1 MPNTRQSAAGGDSRA
16 ESPPALRR
24 WGRVTAT
31 RSRLVIWLSVALTVV
46 GLALAAGAMDRLVL
60 SRFESPGSE
69 SLNTR
74 AYLGKEFDE
83 GTPSVLLM
91 VTAKQGTVD
100 DEAVAAEGRKLEQEL
115 ADQDGVAEVAS
126 YWSRGNSPAMRGTDS
141 KQALVIARMAGTVT
155 EARTKLGEF
164 SPDFSRD
171 TALVKVR
178 VGGGDEVFRQG
189 AEQSRQDFVRAE
201 MIVFPLVLLLLFV
214 IYRRFSAALLT
225 LGMGLFSVIT
235 TLALLRGVTYFTEV
249 STFAANLALV
259 MGVGLGVDYSLFV
272 INRFR
277 EELRAGRSTA
287 EAVEHAVANAGRT
300 VAFSGLT
307 VLVSLACLLLF
318 PFPFLR
324 SFAYAG
330 VATVLTSVFAALV
343 ILPASLARLGTKV
356 VRKNAEARS
365 DEGWWHTTALRMM
378 RRPLLWGIPALVVLL
393 GLATPTLSLTFGVP
407 DERVLPKDVSSRMV
421 QQDIRDNF
429 AGEEMDA
436 IQVLRPGQAGT
447 GANRDSID
455 ATAVALSKIT
465 DIQQVDALTGSY
477 AEGRKI
483 SEPNESSSRFESD
496 KDTWYSVVAG
506 HHGLD
511 QDIDRVL
518 SDVRTTAAQGASAD
532 ANEVRIGGYPAELKD
547 FRTEL
552 VDRLPLVFGLI
563 LVVTFVILFLMT
575 GSVLLPAKA
584 MVLNTL
590 SMGVMFGALV
600 WIFQDGHLS
609 GLLGFTPSGSIEP
622 SIPILMFC
630 TAFGLS
636 MDYEVFMLSRIKEEY
651 DRTGDNV
658 RAVAV
663 GLERSGPLI
672 TSAAV
677 ILAASFATYA
687 SSGVVFLKMLGIGM
701 VVVILVDATLIRAVL
716 VPVFMRLAGKANW
729 WAPAPLRAVHDR
741 FGISESAPSD
751 PVGERSDTAG
761 VGVTSGRS

>member
-1 MPNTRQSAAGGDSRA
+1 VPTTRQSTAGSPE

-24 WGRVTAT
+24 WGRLTAA
-31 RSRLVIWLSVALTVV
+31 RSRPVIWACVALTVL

-69 SLNTR
+69 SLSTR
-74 AYLGKEFDE
+74 AALEREFKE

-100 DEAVAAEGRKLEQEL
+100 DRAVAAEGRRLEKEL
-115 ADQDGVAEVAS
+115 AGQDGVAEVAS
-126 YWSRGNSPAMRGTDS
+126 YWSRGKSPAMRASDG
-141 KQALVIARMAGTVT
+141 KQALIIARMAGSVT

-171 TALVKVR
+171 ERLVKVR
-178 VGGGDEVFRQG
+178 VGGGDEVFRQVS
-189 AEQSRQDFVRAE
+189 EQSRQDFLRAE
-201 MIVFPLVLLLLFV
+201 MIVFPLVLLLLFA
-214 IYRRFSAALLT
+214 IYRRFSAAALT

-235 TLALLRGVTYFTEV
+235 TLALLRIVTYATDV

-259 MGVGLGVDYSLFV
+259 MGIGLGVDYSLFV

-277 EELRAGRSTA
+277 EELRYGRSVP
-287 EAVEHAVANAGRT
+287 EAVEHAVGSAGRT
-300 VAFSGLT
+300 VTFSGLT
-307 VLVSLACLLLF
+307 VIVSLACLLLL

-330 VATVLTSVFAALV
+330 IGTVLTSVFAALV
-343 ILPASLARLGTKV
+343 ILPAALAKLG
-356 VRKNAEARS
+356 VRIARKKANS
-365 DEGWWHTTALRMM
+365 RVQNGWWHRTALRMM
-378 RRPLLWGIPALVVLL
+378 RRPLLYGIPALVVLL
-393 GLATPTLSLTFGVP
+393 GLATPTLGLTFGVP
-407 DERVLPKDVSSRMV
+407 DERVLPKDVSSRVV
-421 QQDIRDNF
+421 QQEIRDHF
-429 AGEEMDA
+429 AAEEMDA

-447 GANRDSID
+447 PANRASID
-455 ATAVALSKIT
+455 ATAAELSRIPE
-465 DIQQVDALTGSY
+465 IHQVDALTGSY
-477 AEGRKI
+477 AGGKRV
-483 SEPNESSSRFESD
+483 SEPDSASADRFTND
-496 KDTWYSVVAG
+496 KDTWYSVVAT
-506 HHGLD
+506 HRGLD

-518 SDVRTTAAQGASAD
+518 SDVRATAGS
-532 ANEVRIGGYPAELKD
+532 EPVRIGGYPAELSD
-547 FRTEL
+547 FRSEL

-563 LVVTFVILFLMT
+563 LVVTFIILFLMT

-584 MVLNTL
+584 MVLNSL
-590 SMGVMFGALV
+590 SMAVMFGALV

-609 GLLGFTPSGSIEP
+609 GLLGFTPSGTIEP

-651 DRTGDNV
+651 DRTGDNAG
-658 RAVAV
+658 AVAV

-687 SSGVVFLKMLGIGM
+687 SSGIVFLKMLGIGM
-701 VVVILVDATLIRAVL
+701 VVVILIDATLIRAVL

-729 WAPAPLRAVHDR
+729 WAPAPLRAVHER
-741 FGISESAPSD
+741 FGISESAPPAPAARQ
-751 PVGERSDTAG
+751 PVG
-761 VGVTSGRS
+761 TSADA

>member
-1 MPNTRQSAAGGDSRA
+1 MPTTHRAAGADA
-16 ESPPALRR
+16 TQHPPALRR

-31 RSRLVIWLSVALTVV
+31 KPRLVIWTSVVLAL
-46 GLALAAGAMDRLVL
+46 LALVLAAGAMDRLVL

-69 SLNTR
+69 SLTTR
-74 AYLGKEFDE
+74 AQLEKEFGE

-91 VTAKQGTVD
+91 VTAEQGTVD
-100 DEAVAAEGRKLEQEL
+100 DPAVAAEGGRLEKEL
-115 ADQDGVAEVAS
+115 AAQDGVAEVAS
-126 YWSRGNSPAMRGTDS
+126 YWSRGSSPAMRATDG
-141 KQALVIARMAGTVT
+141 KQALIVARMSGTVT
-155 EARTKLGEF
+155 EARTRLGEF

-171 TALVKVR
+171 TSLVKVR
-178 VGGGDEVFRQG
+178 VGGGDEVFRQ
-189 AEQSRQDFVRAE
+189 ASAQSRQDFLRAE
-201 MIVFPLVLLLLFV
+201 MIVFPLVLLLLFA
-214 IYRRFSAALLT
+214 IFRRFSAALLT

-235 TLALLRGVTYFTEV
+235 TLAILRGVTYFTDV

-259 MGVGLGVDYSLFV
+259 MGIGLGVDYSLFV

-277 EELRAGRSTA
+277 EELRAGRSVA
-287 EAVEHAVANAGRT
+287 EAVEYAVGSAGRT

-343 ILPASLARLGTKV
+343 ILPASLARLGHRVT
-356 VRKNAEARS
+356 RKNADTRAAT
-365 DEGWWHTTALRMM
+365 GWWHDTALRMM

-393 GLATPTLSLTFGVP
+393 GLAAPTLNLTFGVP
-407 DERVLPKDVSSRMV
+407 DERVLPANTSSRV
-421 QQDIRDNF
+421 VHQDIRDNF

-436 IQVLRPGQAGT
+436 IQVLRPGQPGTDAGKE
-447 GANRDSID
+447 SID
-455 ATAVALSKIT
+455 ATAAALSRIA
-465 DIQQVDALTGSY
+465 DVQQVDALTGSY

-483 SEPNESSSRFESD
+483 SEPNSGSDRFAHDE
-496 KDTWYSVVAG
+496 DTWYSVVAT

-511 QDIDRVL
+511 RDIDRVL
-518 SDVRTTAAQGASAD
+518 SEIRSTAVEGAPSGA
-532 ANEVRIGGYPAELKD
+532 EVRIGGYPAELKD

-600 WIFQDGHLS
+600 WVFQDGRLS

-630 TAFGLS
+630 VAFGLS

-651 DRTGDNV
+651 NRTGDNV
-658 RAVAV
+658 GAVAL

-687 SSGVVFLKMLGIGM
+687 SSGIVFLKMLGLGM

-716 VPVFMRLAGKANW
+716 VPVFMRLAGDANW
-729 WAPAPLRAVHDR
+729 WAPGPLRALHDR
-741 FGISESAPSD
+741 FGISESEPVVTGAPRSSAAT
-751 PVGERSDTAG
+751 VGARA
-761 VGVTSGRS
+761 GRS

>member
-1 MPNTRQSAAGGDSRA
+1 
-16 ESPPALRR
+16 
-24 WGRVTAT
+24 
-31 RSRLVIWLSVALTVV
+31 VIWTSVVLTVL
-46 GLALAAGAMDRLVL
+46 GLVLAAGAMDRLLL

-69 SLNTR
+69 SLTTKAR
-74 AYLGKEFDE
+74 LEKEFGE

-91 VTAKQGTVD
+91 VTAKRGTVD
-100 DEAVAAEGRKLEQEL
+100 DPTVAAEGRKLEKEL
-115 ADQDGVAEVAS
+115 AAQDGVAEVAS
-126 YWSRGNSPAMRGTDS
+126 YWSRGSSPAMRGTDG
-141 KQALVIARMAGTVT
+141 KQALIIARMSGTVT
-155 EARTKLGEF
+155 EARTNLGEF
-164 SPDFSRD
+164 SPEFSRD

-178 VGGGDEVFRQG
+178 VGGGDEVFRQT
-189 AEQSRQDFVRAE
+189 AEQSRKDFLRAE

-214 IYRRFSAALLT
+214 IYRRLSAALLT

-235 TLALLRGVTYFTEV
+235 TLALLRGVTYFTDV

-259 MGVGLGVDYSLFV
+259 MGIGLGVDYSLFV

-277 EELRAGRSTA
+277 EELRAGRSVA
-287 EAVEHAVANAGRT
+287 EAVEYSVGSAGRT

-307 VLVSLACLLLF
+307 VLVSLSCLLLF

-343 ILPASLARLGTKV
+343 ILPASLARLGHRV
-356 VRKNAEARS
+356 VRKNAAARA
-365 DEGWWHTTALRMM
+365 DTGWWHTTALRMM

-393 GLATPTLSLTFGVP
+393 GLASPALGLTFGVP
-407 DERVLPKDVSSRMV
+407 DERVLPETTSSRVV

-436 IQVLRPGQAGT
+436 IQVLRTGQPGTAAG
-447 GANRDSID
+447 AASID
-455 ATAVALSKIT
+455 ATAAALSRIS
-465 DIQQVDALTGSY
+465 DVQQVDAFTGSY

-483 SEPNESSSRFESD
+483 SDANAASSRFAHE
-496 KDTWYSVVAG
+496 KDTWYSVVAT

-511 QDIDRVL
+511 RDIDRVL
-518 SDVRTTAAQGASAD
+518 SEIRTTAAKGAPAD
-532 ANEVRIGGYPAELKD
+532 AEVRIGGYPAELKD

-600 WIFQDGHLS
+600 WVFQDGNLS

-658 RAVAV
+658 SAVAV

-687 SSGVVFLKMLGIGM
+687 SSGIVFLKMLGLGM

-729 WAPAPLRAVHDR
+729 WAPGPLRALHDR
-741 FGISESAPSD
+741 FGISESE
-751 PVGERSDTAG
+751 PVE
-761 VGVTSGRS
+761 TSGTHVSTTSVGAHAGRS

>member
-1 MPNTRQSAAGGDSRA
+1 MAAG
-16 ESPPALRR
+16 
-24 WGRVTAT
+24 
-31 RSRLVIWLSVALTVV
+31 RSRLVIWVSVLLTVI

-69 SLNTR
+69 SLGTR
-74 AYLGKEFDE
+74 AVLEREFE
-83 GTPSVLLM
+83 AGTPSVLLM

-100 DEAVAAEGRKLEQEL
+100 DAAIAAEGRKLEKEL
-115 ADQDGVAEVAS
+115 AGQKGVAEASS
-126 YWSRGNSPAMRGTDS
+126 YWSRGNSPAMRGTDG
-141 KQALVIARMAGTVT
+141 KQALIIARMAGTVT
-155 EARTKLGEF
+155 EARTALGEF
-164 SPDFSRD
+164 SPGFTRESE
-171 TALVKVR
+171 LVNVR
-178 VGGGDEVFRQG
+178 VGGGDEVFRQA
-189 AEQSRQDFVRAE
+189 AEQSRQDFLRAE
-201 MIVFPLVLLLLFV
+201 MIVFPLVLLLLFA
-214 IYRRFSAALLT
+214 IYRRFSAAVLT

-235 TLALLRGVTYFTEV
+235 TLALMHIVTYFTDV

-259 MGVGLGVDYSLFV
+259 MGIGLGVDYSLFV

-277 EELRAGRSTA
+277 EELRAGRA
-287 EAVEHAVANAGRT
+287 VPDAVEHAVASAGRT

-307 VLVSLACLLLF
+307 VMVSLACLLLF

-330 VATVLTSVFAALV
+330 IGTVLTSVFAALV
-343 ILPASLARLGTKV
+343 ILPASLARLGHRV
-356 VRKNAEARS
+356 VRKNANDARS

-393 GLATPTLSLTFGVP
+393 GLASPALGLTFGVP
-407 DERVLPKDVSSRMV
+407 DERVLPKDVSSRVV
-421 QQDIRDNF
+421 QQQIRDNF
-429 AGEEMDA
+429 AAEEMDA
-436 IQVLRPGQAGT
+436 IQVLHRGQAGEE
-447 GANRDSID
+447 ANRAAIE
-455 ATAVALSKIT
+455 ATAVSLSRIS
-465 DIQQVDALTGSY
+465 DIHQVDALTGSY

-483 SEPNESSSRFESD
+483 AEPNDSSGRFAHEQ
-496 KDTWYSVVAG
+496 DTWYSVVAT

-518 SDVRTTAAQGASAD
+518 SDIRTTVAAD
-532 ANEVRIGGYPAELKD
+532 VRIGGYPAELSD
-547 FRTEL
+547 FRGEL

-575 GSVLLPAKA
+575 GSVLLAAKA

-590 SMGVMFGALV
+590 SMAVMFGALV
-600 WIFQDGHLS
+600 WIFQDGNLS

-658 RAVAV
+658 SAVAV

-687 SSGVVFLKMLGIGM
+687 SSGIVFLKMLGIGM

-729 WAPAPLRAVHDR
+729 WAPAPLRALHDR
-741 FGISESAPSD
+741 FGISESDPSE
-751 PVGERSDTAG
+751 PVTARTARSDATSA
-761 VGVTSGRS
+761 VGASTGASGPRS